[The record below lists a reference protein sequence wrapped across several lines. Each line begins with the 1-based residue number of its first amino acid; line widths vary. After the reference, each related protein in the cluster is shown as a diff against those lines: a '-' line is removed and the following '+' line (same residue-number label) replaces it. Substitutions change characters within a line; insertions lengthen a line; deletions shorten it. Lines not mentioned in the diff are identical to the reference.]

1 LVGLLW
7 DAFRTL
13 SANTI
18 TFFSRTAP
26 RIILMDAMR

>member
-1 LVGLLW
+1 VGLPW
-7 DAFRTL
+7 GAFRTL

-18 TFFSRTAP
+18 TFFPGTAP